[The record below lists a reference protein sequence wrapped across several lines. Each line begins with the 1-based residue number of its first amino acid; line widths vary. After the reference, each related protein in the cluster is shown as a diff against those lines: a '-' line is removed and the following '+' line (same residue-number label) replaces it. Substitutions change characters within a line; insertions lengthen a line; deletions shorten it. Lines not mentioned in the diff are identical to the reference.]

1 MGSLYVLLLNIL
13 IFGTV
18 IVKTGRG
25 EGFGV
30 E

>member
-1 MGSLYVLLLNIL
+1 MDSVYVLLLNIL

-18 IVKTGRG
+18 IVKTRRG